1 MNIMN
6 INLDRFVKS
15 REPLFS
21 VIPAKAGIQS
31 HKVVPAWL
39 VLIKLSL
46 AIFLILLFAMGF
58 PFRNANASKLDSAQI
73 ADLFSQGKN
82 LFRQAN
88 ELSVSKPNQAKDLYE
103 KSAMRYERIIREGG
117 IQNGKLFY
125 NLGNVY
131 FRMKDIGRAI
141 VNYRRAEQYIPNDS
155 NLKLNLKY
163 AREKRLDDI
172 EEKQETKVLKT
183 LFFWHYDLST
193 KTRVL
198 ALSICFAFLWICAG
212 IRIFIDKSFLAW
224 CITVAVALSMS
235 FAGSLLA
242 EELDLRKSRPGVIIL
257 DEIVARKGNSE
268 TYEPSFKEP
277 LHSGTEFRLIEERG
291 NWYLIELPDSRTCW
305 VSSKGVELVR

>member
-1 MNIMN
+1 MKLI
-6 INLDRFVKS
+6 VK
-15 REPLFS
+15 
-21 VIPAKAGIQS
+21 KN
-31 HKVVPAWL
+31 
-39 VLIKLSL
+39 IKLAS
-46 AIFLILLFAMGF
+46 AFFLLMLIGLIF
-58 PFRNANASKLDSAQI
+58 PFQNANASKLDAAQI
-73 ADLFSQGKN
+73 VDLYSQAKD

-88 ELSVSKPNQAKDLYE
+88 DLSVSKPNKAKDLYE
-103 KSAMRYERIIREGG
+103 KSAMRYERIMREGE

-141 VNYRRAEQYIPNDS
+141 VNYRRAEQYMPNDS

-163 AREKRLDDI
+163 ARNKRLDDI

-193 KTRVL
+193 KTRVV
-198 ALSICFAFLWICAG
+198 AFSICFMFLWVFAG
-212 IRIFIDKSFLAW
+212 IRIFTDKSFLVW
-224 CITVAVALSMS
+224 CITVTLTLSIS
-235 FAGSLLA
+235 FAGSLVA
-242 EELDLRKSRPGVIIL
+242 EELNLRKSRPGVIVS

-277 LHSGTEFRLIEERG
+277 LHSGTEFTLLEDRG

-305 VSSKGVELVR
+305 VSSRGVELVR

>member
-1 MNIMN
+1 MLIFSTLNGD
-6 INLDRFVKS
+6 NLFHRFRS
-15 REPLFS
+15 GLNQ
-21 VIPAKAGIQS
+21 IT
-31 HKVVPAWL
+31 
-39 VLIKLSL
+39 IKLPL
-46 AIFLILLFAMGF
+46 AILLLLLFVVGF
-58 PFRNANASKLDSAQI
+58 PFQNAGASTLDSAQVV
-73 ADLFSQGKN
+73 DLYSQAKE

-88 ELSVSKPNQAKDLYE
+88 EHSVSKPNQAKDLYE

-141 VNYRRAEQYIPNDS
+141 VNYRRAEQYIADDS

-198 ALSICFAFLWICAG
+198 AFSICFMFLWIFAG
-212 IRIFIDKSFLAW
+212 IRIFTDKSFLAW
-224 CITVAVALSMS
+224 CITVAAALSIS
-235 FAGSLLA
+235 FAGSLIA
-242 EELDLRKSRPGVIIL
+242 EELNLRKSRPGVIVSN
-257 DEIVARKGNSE
+257 EIIARKGNSE
-268 TYEPSFKEP
+268 TYEPSFKDP
-277 LHSGTEFRLIEERG
+277 LHSGTEFTLIEDRG
-291 NWYLIELPDSRTCW
+291 NWFLIELPDSRTCW

>member
-1 MNIMN
+1 MNILYP
-6 INLDRFVKS
+6 I
-15 REPLFS
+15 
-21 VIPAKAGIQS
+21 I
-31 HKVVPAWL
+31 
-39 VLIKLSL
+39 IKLSL
-46 AIFLILLFAMGF
+46 VILLILLFVMGF
-58 PFRNANASKLDSAQI
+58 SFQNAKASTLDTPQI
-73 ADLFSQGKN
+73 VDLYSQAKDLFKK
-82 LFRQAN
+82 AN
-88 ELSVSKPNQAKDLYE
+88 DLSVSKPNQAKDLYE
-103 KSAMRYERIIREGG
+103 KSAMRYERIIREGR

-163 AREKRLDDI
+163 ARNKRLDDI

-193 KTRVL
+193 KTRII
-198 ALSICFAFLWICAG
+198 AFSICFMFLWVFAG
-212 IRIFIDKSFLAW
+212 IRIFTDKTYLVW
-224 CITVAVALSMS
+224 CITVAAALSVS
-235 FAGSLLA
+235 FAGSLVA
-242 EELDLRKSRPGVIIL
+242 EELNLRKSRPGVIVS
-257 DEIVARKGNSE
+257 DEIIARKGNSE

-277 LHSGTEFRLIEERG
+277 LHSGTEFTLLEDRG